1 MGSCAVR
8 NLPIAAILA
17 VLLPCA
23 AHAGAWTQKA
33 HHAQIIAE
41 TTWSNAANSFDSSGV
56 ASRPALF
63 EKWLSTFY
71 AEYGWNDR
79 LTLILAPEY
88 AHARVGAP
96 GGGITT
102 ANDFAVEAGVRY
114 RITNAFGVLSVE
126 ADAKTA
132 GAYAMS
138 VSADRAAG
146 RQLEARLLY
155 GTNFRLFRHNGFADF
170 EGGYRWIAGAR
181 PDEFPVDI
189 TLGLQVTHRTLIL
202 AQSFN
207 IIASNN
213 AQPPYQYYRQH
224 KLELSTV
231 TRLSNRISV
240 QSGAFISPVGQN
252 SLVERGAVLALWV
265 NL

>member
-1 MGSCAVR
+1 M
-8 NLPIAAILA
+8 LA
-17 VLLPCA
+17 VLIPCA
-23 AHAGAWTQKA
+23 AHAGAWTEKA
-33 HHAQIIAE
+33 DHAQIIAE
-41 TTWSNAANSFDSSGV
+41 TTWSTAANSFDSSGD
-56 ASRPALF
+56 ANRPALF
-63 EKWLSTFY
+63 EKWLSTVY
-71 AEYGWNDR
+71 IEYGWNDR

-88 AHARVGAP
+88 AHARVGAV
-96 GGGITT
+96 GVGTTT
-102 ANDFAVEAGVRY
+102 ANDFAVEGGVRY

-155 GTNFRLFRHNGFADF
+155 GTNFRLFRRNGFADF

-181 PDEFPVDI
+181 PSEFPIDI
-189 TLGLQVTHRTLIL
+189 TLGLQATRRTLIL

-207 IIASNN
+207 VIASND
-213 AQPPYQYYRQH
+213 AQPPYKYYRQH

-240 QSGAFISPVGQN
+240 QSGAFISPAGQN

-265 NL
+265 DL